1 MKIKHKED
9 YRPLRQGKYPAI
21 GEQLDA
27 IYKGFE
33 ALHLQG
39 FELPQETLDW
49 MSKIKE
55 VKDTFKK
62 QQLNVKMT

>member
-33 ALHLQG
+33 ALQMQG
-39 FELPQETLDW
+39 FEFPKETLDW
-49 MSKIKE
+49 MDSLREIK
-55 VKDTFKK
+55 TTYKK
-62 QQLNVKMT
+62 VTA

>member
-33 ALHLQG
+33 ALQMQG
-39 FELPQETLDW
+39 FLLPEETVAWLEQ
-49 MSKIKE
+49 IKG
-55 VKDTFKK
+55 VKSTFKK
-62 QQLNVKMT
+62 G

>member
-9 YRPLRQGKYPAI
+9 YRPLRQSRYPAI
-21 GEQLDA
+21 GDQLDA

-49 MSKIKE
+49 MSEIQLIKSI
-55 VKDTFKK
+55 FKK
-62 QQLNVKMT
+62 ES

>member
-27 IYKGFE
+27 IYKGFV
-33 ALHLQG
+33 ALKEQG
-39 FELPQETLDW
+39 IQLPQETLDW
-49 MSKIKE
+49 MSEIQSIKS
-55 VKDTFKK
+55 TFKK
-62 QQLNVKMT
+62 ES

>member
-9 YRPLRQGKYPAI
+9 CRPLRQGRYPNI
-21 GEQLDA
+21 GDQLDA

-33 ALHLQG
+33 SIQKQG
-39 FELPQETLDW
+39 IELPKETLDW
-49 MSKIKE
+49 LAEIKE

-62 QQLNVKMT
+62 S

>member
-33 ALHLQG
+33 ALQMQG
-39 FELPQETLDW
+39 FLLPEETIDW
-49 MSKIKE
+49 MNEIRTIKS
-55 VKDTFKK
+55 TFKK
-62 QQLNVKMT
+62 DNS